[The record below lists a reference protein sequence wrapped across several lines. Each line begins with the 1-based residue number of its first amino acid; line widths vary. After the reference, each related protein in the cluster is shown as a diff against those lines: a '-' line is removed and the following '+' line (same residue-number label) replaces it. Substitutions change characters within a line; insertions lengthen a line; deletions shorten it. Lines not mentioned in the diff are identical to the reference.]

1 MSTKVSVYA
10 IELAEILRY
19 AQSQMS
25 EKDLQKKKKNK
36 VKSRI
41 LVRFYLAITLQKRQ
55 DKA

>member
-25 EKDLQKKKKNK
+25 EKDLQKKKKK

-41 LVRFYLAITLQKRQ
+41 FSAVLFSYNTTETTG
-55 DKA
+55 

>member
-25 EKDLQKKKKNK
+25 EKDLQKKKNK